1 MYDGENLKNKKLRI
15 GRIPYANLFPL
26 FYYLDKK
33 CDCSSCRF
41 INGVPS
47 VLNKMLRQGKLDISP
62 SSSVEY
68 LRYKKH
74 YQILPGLSISSS
86 GPVRSILL
94 FSKFPLNELGGKT
107 IALSSESDTS
117 VVLLKIIL
125 REFLSIKCRFKT
137 LIGKSIKKALSSN
150 AAVLLIGDAAMREAE
165 RQSTVNSQQSNPTL
179 PPFTKGGHRG
189 INHPSLYIYDL
200 GELWFRHTGLPF
212 VFALWIVKKKTL
224 VHKKDLIE
232 KISLDLIDAKK
243 YAAKKFPLIAR
254 HAPQKKW
261 FGEKNL
267 VNYWKCISYDF
278 TDRHMEGLRL
288 FERYAFKK

>member
-1 MYDGENLKNKKLRI
+1 MKKEKLRI

-26 FYYLDKK
+26 FYYLDKR
-33 CDCSSCRF
+33 CDCSAYRF
-41 INGVPS
+41 FRGVPS
-47 VLNKMLRQGKLDISP
+47 VLNTMLRQGKLDISP
-62 SSSVEY
+62 SSSIEY

-74 YQILPGLSISSS
+74 YQVLPGLSISSS
-86 GPVRSILL
+86 GTVRSILL

-137 LIGKSIKKALSSN
+137 LIGRSIKKALSSN
-150 AAVLLIGDAAMREAE
+150 AAVLLIGDAAMREAKK
-165 RQSTVNSQQSNPTL
+165 TVTRNLNSGPNSSLIT
-179 PPFTKGGHRG
+179 R
-189 INHPSLYIYDL
+189 HPSLYIYDL

-212 VFALWIVKKKTL
+212 VFALWIVKKKVL
-224 VHKKDLIE
+224 VHKKELIE

-243 YAAKKFPLIAR
+243 FAAKKLPLIAGF
-254 HAPQKKW
+254 APQKKW
-261 FGEKNL
+261 FGEKDL
-267 VNYWKCISYDF
+267 VNYWKRISYDF

>member
-1 MYDGENLKNKKLRI
+1 MKNKKLRI

-33 CDCSSCRF
+33 CDCSSYRF

-68 LRYKKH
+68 LRYKKY
-74 YQILPGLSISSS
+74 YQVLPGLSISSS

-150 AAVLLIGDAAMREAE
+150 AAVLLIGDAAMREAKKHPVVSC
-165 RQSTVNSQQSNPTL
+165 QLSVVSKKPKTNNYLPTAKS
-179 PPFTKGGHRG
+179 P
-189 INHPSLYIYDL
+189 IYIYDL
-200 GELWFRHTGLPF
+200 GEMWYKHTGLPF
-212 VFALWIVKKKTL
+212 VFALWIVKKKML
-224 VHKKDLIE
+224 VHKKELIE

-267 VNYWKCISYDF
+267 INYWKCISYDF

>member
-1 MYDGENLKNKKLRI
+1 MKKNKLRI
-15 GRIPYANLFPL
+15 GKIPYANLFPL
-26 FYYLDKK
+26 FYYLDKR
-33 CDCSSCRF
+33 CECSAYRF
-41 INGVPS
+41 FRGVPS
-47 VLNKMLRQGKLDISP
+47 VLNTMLREGKLDVSP

-74 YQILPGLSISSS
+74 YRVLPGLSISSS
-86 GPVRSILL
+86 GPVGSILL

-150 AAVLLIGDAAMREAE
+150 AAVLLIGDAAMRANK
-165 RQSTVNSQQSNPTL
+165 TIVNYKLQIANSSI
-179 PPFTKGGHRG
+179 F
-189 INHPSLYIYDL
+189 IYDL

-212 VFALWIVKKKTL
+212 VFALWIVNKKAL
-224 VHKKDLIE
+224 VHKKELVG

-243 YAAKKFPLIAR
+243 YAAKKFPLIAG

-261 FGEKNL
+261 FGEKEL
-267 VNYWKCISYDF
+267 VNYWKRISYDF
-278 TDRHMEGLRL
+278 TDSHMEGLRL

>member
-1 MYDGENLKNKKLRI
+1 MENKKLRI

-107 IALSSESDTS
+107 IVLSSESDTS

-150 AAVLLIGDAAMREAE
+150 AAVLLIGDEAMKAKKTIVDYKL
-165 RQSTVNSQQSNPTL
+165 QITNSSI
-179 PPFTKGGHRG
+179 F
-189 INHPSLYIYDL
+189 IYDL

-212 VFALWIVKKKTL
+212 VFALWIVKKKTF
-224 VHKKDLIE
+224 VHKKELIE

-243 YAAKKFPLIAR
+243 YAAKQFPLIAR

-278 TDRHMEGLRL
+278 TDMHMEGLRL